1 MERNDALEIAKILIN
16 GERANQYGDAVA
28 SMERIAGLWSAYLGI
43 EVETK
48 DAAAML
54 CLLKLSRIASG
65 KKADNWIDLIGYGAI
80 GAEAEG
86 ENWEQDGD

>member
-1 MERNDALEIAKILIN
+1 MKRNDALELAKILIN
-16 GERANQYGDAVA
+16 GQRAHDYGDAVA

-48 DAAAML
+48 DAAAMM
-54 CLLKLSRIASG
+54 CLLKISRIASG
-65 KKADNWIDLIGYGAI
+65 QKADNWIDLIGYGAI

-86 ENWEQDGD
+86 EDWEQDRD